1 MRSTMPERS
10 GPVIE
15 ASIDAFLR
23 GVEFSGDGTIELVG
37 EALGLTVGKRRALV
51 AFARLDGIR
60 EAPGVL
66 ELYADTGDVITLRA
80 AAGLNHLAQMIRT
93 STHSLPEVTRSL
105 RGLGSHRAH
114 PDDDHD
120 RFFAPF
126 IAARA
131 RAERTADSKVR
142 LEAFH
147 PVRLREEIERQIAE
161 FARFRYPNQPP
172 DRRATEAILGECTEE
187 LIRRLERLDEAAAA
201 VLESPDEVQLAR
213 WRAWRDAVRDVIA
226 AADSCWFAMRPVLG
240 NAGPPPKRRWWQ
252 RRAGGRRA

>member
-1 MRSTMPERS
+1 MRSTMPERT
-10 GPVIE
+10 GLVIE

-23 GVEFSGDGTIELVG
+23 GVEFSGAGTIELVG
-37 EALGLTVGKRRALV
+37 EALGLTVGRRRALV

-66 ELYADTGDVITLRA
+66 ELFADTGDVMTLRA
-80 AAGLNHLAQMIRT
+80 ETGLPLLAQQIRA
-93 STHSLPEVTRSL
+93 SSHSLPEVTRSL
-105 RGLGSHRAH
+105 RGLGSHRAR

-131 RAERTADSKVR
+131 RAERTADFKVR

-147 PVRLREEIERQIAE
+147 PARLREEIERQIAE
-161 FARFRYPNQPP
+161 FARFRYPSQPP
-172 DRRATEAILGECTEE
+172 DRRATEAVLGECTEE
-187 LIRRLERLDEAAAA
+187 LIRRLDRLGAAAAA
-201 VLESPDEVQLAR
+201 VRESSDEVQLAR

-240 NAGPPPKRRWWQ
+240 EAGPPPKRRWWQ
-252 RRAGGRRA
+252 LRAGGRGV